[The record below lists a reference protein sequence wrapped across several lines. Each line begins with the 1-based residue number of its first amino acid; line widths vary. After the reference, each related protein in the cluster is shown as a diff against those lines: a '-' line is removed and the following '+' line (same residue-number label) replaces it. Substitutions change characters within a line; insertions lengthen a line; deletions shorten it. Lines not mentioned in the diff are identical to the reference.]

1 MVTKYDVLEFMYNK
15 GEIKVNDILKAFNK
29 SKSDYHSVYKI
40 LQKLEN
46 ETLINKTAKGFQIIL
61 SPKNELLYKL
71 IRFCI
76 ANGINH
82 NILLDKNFV
91 NFIKKALQKR
101 KISIEDYKLNPRTF
115 KNYIDALYK
124 NGFLIVL
131 SWKPLIAT
139 LPYNS
144 FLGNLL
150 KYFGHKAL
158 AVKRNEDE
166 YLEEIERELKI
177 FKRLRKKDERK
188 YREITEKYEIRFIQ
202 HSLNLEGNPITL
214 HETIKL
220 LQDQI
225 IPRDMKAEDIQEVQN
240 YQKALN
246 QMLKDSSENKILTK
260 ESILNYHFI
269 AMQHNPEFAG
279 KIRKVNVYIKGNRD
293 FKVSSVKEI
302 EPKLDEL
309 LEKYNGFIKKKNS
322 LKEMLLF
329 SSYFHNEFQY
339 IHPFVD
345 GNSRTTRLLA
355 FHILRSQGIPIIDIP
370 LGLLEGY
377 LFSTKGAKKRD
388 DKRLNQIFQSVI
400 LYNLKMINGQLK

>member
-1 MVTKYDVLEFMYNK
+1 MVTKYDILEFMYNK

-46 ETLINKTAKGFQIIL
+46 ETLINKTAKRFQIIL

-82 NILLDKNFV
+82 NILLDKNIV

-214 HETIKL
+214 PETIKL

-388 DKRLNQIFQSVI
+388 DKRLDQIFQSVI
-400 LYNLKMINGQLK
+400 LYNLKIINEQLK

>member
-1 MVTKYDVLEFMYNK
+1 MVTKYDILEFMYNK
-15 GEIKVNDILKAFNK
+15 GEIKVHDILKAFNK

-46 ETLINKTAKGFQIIL
+46 EKLINNTSKGFQVIL

-82 NILLDKNFV
+82 NILLDKNIV

-101 KISIEDYKLNPRTF
+101 KISIGDYKLNPRTF

-131 SWKPLIAT
+131 SWKPLTAIM
-139 LPYNS
+139 PYNS

-150 KYFGHKAL
+150 KYFGHRAL
-158 AVKRNEDE
+158 AVKRKEDE

-177 FKRLRKKDERK
+177 FRRLRRKDERR

-202 HSLNLEGNPITL
+202 HSLNLEGSPITL
-214 HETIKL
+214 PETIKL
-220 LQDQI
+220 LQDHI
-225 IPRDMKAEDIQEVQN
+225 IPRDMKTEDIQEVQN

-246 QMLKDSSENKILTK
+246 QMLKDSSENKMLTK

-269 AMQHNPEFAG
+269 AMQHNPGFAG

-302 EPKLDEL
+302 ELKLDDL
-309 LEKYNGFIKKKNS
+309 LEKYNDFIKKKHPIR
-322 LKEMLLF
+322 EILLF

-345 GNSRTTRLLA
+345 GNSRTTRLLT

-377 LFSTKGAKKRD
+377 LFSTKGAKKRE
-388 DKRLNQIFQSVI
+388 DKELNQVFQSVI
-400 LYNLKMINGQLK
+400 FYNLKMINEQLK

>member
-1 MVTKYDVLEFMYNK
+1 M
-15 GEIKVNDILKAFNK
+15 
-29 SKSDYHSVYKI
+29 
-40 LQKLEN
+40 
-46 ETLINKTAKGFQIIL
+46 KT
-61 SPKNELLYKL
+61 
-71 IRFCI
+71 
-76 ANGINH
+76 
-82 NILLDKNFV
+82 
-91 NFIKKALQKR
+91 
-101 KISIEDYKLNPRTF
+101 
-115 KNYIDALYK
+115 
-124 NGFLIVL
+124 
-131 SWKPLIAT
+131 
-139 LPYNS
+139 
-144 FLGNLL
+144 
-150 KYFGHKAL
+150 
-158 AVKRNEDE
+158 
-166 YLEEIERELKI
+166 
-177 FKRLRKKDERK
+177 
-188 YREITEKYEIRFIQ
+188 
-202 HSLNLEGNPITL
+202 
-214 HETIKL
+214 
-220 LQDQI
+220 
-225 IPRDMKAEDIQEVQN
+225 EDIQEVQN

-302 EPKLDEL
+302 ELKLDEL

-388 DKRLNQIFQSVI
+388 DKRLNQVFQSVI
-400 LYNLKMINGQLK
+400 LYNLKIINEQLK

>member
-1 MVTKYDVLEFMYNK
+1 MVTKYDILEFMYNK
-15 GEIKVNDILKAFNK
+15 GEIKVHDILKAFNK

-158 AVKRNEDE
+158 AVKRKKDE
-166 YLEEIERELKI
+166 YLEEIERDLKI
-177 FKRLRKKDERK
+177 FKRLRKKNERK

-214 HETIKL
+214 PETIKL

-302 EPKLDEL
+302 ELKLDEL
-309 LEKYNGFIKKKNS
+309 LERYNGFIKKKNS
-322 LKEMLLF
+322 LKEILLF

>member
-1 MVTKYDVLEFMYNK
+1 MVTKYDILEFMYNK
-15 GEIKVNDILKAFNK
+15 GEIKVHDILKAFNK

-82 NILLDKNFV
+82 NILLDKNIV

-124 NGFLIVL
+124 NGFLIVV
-131 SWKPLIAT
+131 SWKPLIAA

-158 AVKRNEDE
+158 DVKGKEDE
-166 YLEEIERELKI
+166 YLEEIERDLKI
-177 FKRLRKKDERK
+177 FRRLRRKDERK

-214 HETIKL
+214 PETIKL

-225 IPRDMKAEDIQEVQN
+225 IPKDIKFEDIQEVQN

-246 QMLKDSSENKILTK
+246 QMLKDSSKNKPLTK
-260 ESILNYHFI
+260 KTILIYHFI
-269 AMQHNPEFAG
+269 AMQHNPKIAG
-279 KIRKVNVYIKGNRD
+279 KIRKIDVYIKGNKN
-293 FKVSSVKEI
+293 FKVAPIKEI
-302 EPKLDEL
+302 E
-309 LEKYNGFIKKKNS
+309 KK
-322 LKEMLLF
+322 
-329 SSYFHNEFQY
+329 
-339 IHPFVD
+339 
-345 GNSRTTRLLA
+345 
-355 FHILRSQGIPIIDIP
+355 
-370 LGLLEGY
+370 
-377 LFSTKGAKKRD
+377 
-388 DKRLNQIFQSVI
+388 
-400 LYNLKMINGQLK
+400 